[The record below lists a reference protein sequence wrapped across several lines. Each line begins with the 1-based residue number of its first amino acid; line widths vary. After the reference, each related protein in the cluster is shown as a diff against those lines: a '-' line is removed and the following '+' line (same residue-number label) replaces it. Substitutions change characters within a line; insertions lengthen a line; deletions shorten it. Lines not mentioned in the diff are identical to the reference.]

1 MKKIFLCLLFLTL
14 SLNLCFPQNNS
25 NWSFSNPQSFGGDYI
40 DFEFINEN
48 TGYAVSQGQ
57 ILKSTDSGTNWKIL
71 KYLNLP
77 KNVIPISIYILNDSI
92 IYIGCN
98 MGYIL
103 KYFNNK
109 IIILNRNNFNFD
121 EFRTIEFI
129 NENIGFAG
137 SNRYLYK
144 TTNSGETW
152 ISINPLTINNIFKIK
167 FVDMNTGFLTS
178 ELGTIYK
185 TTDAGVTWLMN
196 KFPNS
201 YENVKDIFMINEN
214 TGIVCGTNGFILKTI
229 DRGNSW
235 YEINSGFSDQFF
247 SVNFFD
253 ENNGVL
259 VSKEDSY
266 ILKSKIF
273 ITNDGG
279 ESWNKIDSIDKM
291 FFCCAEKLNSKII
304 LGGKVGFLAEIN
316 RQFQYNQTTKYQVPL
331 NAYIKGMKFFNE
343 NTGYIV
349 TDTGHIYKSINKG
362 NIWNKISESPENLS
376 IVSFDFINE
385 LTGFVI
391 GKNENSVNLIYRT
404 TNLGNNWIL
413 DSVNINNS
421 ISQLNFLNEQTGYLT
436 TQNGFYKTEN
446 SGLNWT
452 LKNSSS
458 FVTRELK
465 FTSLDTGYCIKGT
478 SLMKTINGGLN
489 WHTLLQQP
497 SGIFLMS
504 FLNSLTGY
512 LFFDNFNNRY
522 LFKTTNGGINW
533 SYESFYDRVEY
544 VSDFYFVNETTGYI
558 LSDKVYKLENSGETI
573 TPIHLTQNFRIND
586 LYFYNEKLGF
596 FFNHTYGEL
605 RAPVLLKTY
614 IDGNVSVENNSN
626 IIKSYS
632 LHQNYPNPFNPVTT
646 IKYNLVNSGLVKL
659 KVFDVLGRE
668 VQTLVND
675 FKSAGTHSV
684 EFNASNLSS
693 GIYFY
698 QLSVNE
704 DISNSNKFFDLKKMI
719 LIK

>member
-1 MKKIFLCLLFLTL
+1 MKKIALCLLFVTV
-14 SLNLCFPQNNS
+14 SLNFCYPQNNS
-25 NWSFSNPQSFGGDYI
+25 NWSFSNPNSFGADFI
-40 DFEFINEN
+40 DMEFINDN
-48 TGYAVSQGQ
+48 TGYAVSQGH
-57 ILKSTDSGTNWKIL
+57 ILKSTDSGVNWKIY
-71 KYLNLP
+71 KNLNLP
-77 KNVIPISIYILNDSI
+77 KNVIPMTIYIFNDSI

-121 EFRTIEFI
+121 EFRTIKFL
-129 NENIGFAG
+129 NYNTGFAG
-137 SNRYLYK
+137 SNLYLYK
-144 TTNSGETW
+144 TTDAGESW
-152 ISINPLTINNIFKIK
+152 IKVDSLIINDIFKIK
-167 FVDMNTGFLTS
+167 FLNETTGFLTS

-185 TTDAGVTWLMN
+185 TTDAGITWLMN
-196 KFPNS
+196 KFPNN
-201 YENVKDIFMINEN
+201 YENVKDICMINEN
-214 TGIVCGTNGFILKTI
+214 TGIACGTYGLILKTI
-229 DRGNSW
+229 DGGNSW
-235 YEINSGFSDQFF
+235 FEINSGFSDQFF

-253 ENNGVL
+253 ENNGVM
-259 VSKEDSY
+259 VSNEDWY
-266 ILKSKIF
+266 YLNSKIF
-273 ITNDGG
+273 ITTNGG
-279 ESWNKIDSIDKM
+279 DSWIKLNSIDKM
-291 FFCCAEKLNSKII
+291 LFKCVEKLNTKII
-304 LGGKVGFLAEIN
+304 LGGKVGFLAEVN
-316 RQFQYNQTTKYQVPL
+316 RQFQYNQITNYQIPL
-331 NAYIKGMKFFNE
+331 NTFIKGIKFFNE
-343 NTGYIV
+343 NTGYLV

-362 NIWNKISESPENLS
+362 NSWNKISDAPENLS
-376 IVSFDFINE
+376 ILSFDFINE
-385 LTGFVI
+385 MTGFVI

-404 TNLGNNWIL
+404 TNLGKNWIL
-413 DSVNINNS
+413 DPVNINNS

-436 TQNGFYKTEN
+436 TQNGLYKTEN

-452 LKNSSS
+452 LKNNSS

-489 WHTLLQQP
+489 WQTLLQQP

-533 SYESFYDRVEY
+533 SYESFYDKVEY
-544 VSDFYFVNETTGYI
+544 VSDFYFVNETSGYI
-558 LSDKVYKLENSGETI
+558 LSDKVYKIENSGETI

-596 FFNHTYGEL
+596 FYNHTYGEL
-605 RAPVLLKTY
+605 KAPIMLSSS
-614 IDGNVSVENNSN
+614 IDGNVFVENSSS

-632 LHQNYPNPFNPVTT
+632 LHQNYPNPFNPNTT

-668 VQTLVND
+668 VRTLVND

-698 QLSVNE
+698 QMSVNE
-704 DISNSNKFFDLKKMI
+704 DISNSNKFFEVKKMI